1 MHNRVTGK
9 RPGRRVAIGA
19 AAAIA
24 SVAMVVT
31 GCAAGGSSEGDTGS
45 DAGNAESKTLRV
57 QEIFAPGEAF
67 ADSTQAF
74 GDSVTEAT
82 DGSVAFEYFWSNAIV
97 PTNEIA
103 GAMNDGLLDMGRIQP
118 PASPADFPTMN
129 WLSSASNL
137 NTEAFPAGLLQK
149 IGAHLEFAMTSEA
162 GSAQLDTELRNLG
175 IQYIGAYA
183 LVQQYDL
190 FCSKPVTSL
199 ADFQGLKVRVA
210 GQAWVDEVTNLGGEP
225 VTLLPEEIYEGFQRG
240 IVDCVMT
247 YPTHYV
253 NSGLWE
259 LGGYYVPIKLNGWNQ
274 DGLTISNAA
283 WDTLS
288 EDEQA
293 AMYDGVRAWLKT
305 FVSRQLDGYWTFLT
319 EGSSEH
325 GVETVKPEREIQ
337 QKIDSHHE
345 AVINGLAATA
355 PAGVADPEAIVDE
368 YVELHEKWLGIIEDL
383 GFDTSGSGPAD
394 FIAALED
401 PETPPSE
408 QVDLDPW
415 LDALMEHAYG
425 NR

>member
-1 MHNRVTGK
+1 MATGAT
-9 RPGRRVAIGA
+9 VMTSLALVLA
-19 AAAIA
+19 
-24 SVAMVVT
+24 
-31 GCAAGGSSEGDTGS
+31 GCSGS
-45 DAGNAESKTLRV
+45 DPADGSGGGESAPQTIRV

-82 DGSVAFEYFWSNAIV
+82 DGTVEFEYFWSNSIV

-162 GSAQLDTELRNLG
+162 GGAQLDSELNTLG
-175 IQYIGAYA
+175 IKYIGAFA

-190 FCSKPVTSL
+190 FCSKPVETL
-199 ADFQGLKVRVA
+199 EDFSGLKVRVA
-210 GQAWVDEVTNLGGEP
+210 GQAWVDEITNLGGEP

-259 LGGYYVPIKLNGWNQ
+259 LGGYYIPLKLNGWNQ

-283 WDTLS
+283 WDGLS
-288 EDEQA
+288 EEQQA

-305 FVSRQLDGYWTFLT
+305 FVGRQLDGYWRFIT
-319 EGSSEH
+319 EGGSEH
-325 GVETVKPEREIQ
+325 GVQYADPEPEIQ
-337 QKIDSHHE
+337 ESIDEHHE
-345 AVINGLAATA
+345 RVIDGLAASA
-355 PAGVADPEAIVDE
+355 PAGVTDPDAIVEE
-368 YVELHEKWLGIIEDL
+368 YVDLHAEWLDIVAELGYDVEGD
-383 GFDTSGSGPAD
+383 GVAD
-394 FIAALED
+394 FIASLED
-401 PETPPSE
+401 PEAPPSE
-408 QVDLDPW
+408 QIDLDPW
-415 LDALMEHAYG
+415 LDALMEKAYG
-425 NR
+425 SR